1 MEDGTISRKGNNLY
15 VTTEDE
21 SYRIYPV
28 NGNAEAAIRAGHKFF
43 EQMVTGVITNPERQI
58 ILASKDESPLTLNTP
73 DWDGIHSLSIIGKD
87 ENGRMFTNE
96 DYYYYDLKGHYID
109 LSADDYM
116 TLLSAVIHEKDSGEH
131 LYKEREAYS
140 EIMGYLYNPL
150 GLNENNGTTQINVVP
165 LLQFPYISIPYANKM
180 QALGEYQLVY
190 DQDNS
195 RVNVLPT
202 DNFDR
207 HLPEM
212 PLMQVYR
219 KNLNDLQRI
228 SKFIMARDVLKSMG
242 SYTQITWDKPVKL
255 AEEYTLYGI
264 KQTSLEQFEVLH
276 ETPNGAKIV
285 NLNDIPYSVFINM
298 ETAVKNKVQELDNTT
313 IELMPKGCIR
323 IDTVL
328 TERSDDRAIYD
339 IVANGDTIGSFAST
353 NKEEQSIANGEYTAT
368 MLAGQKIKMIYRM
381 NNPFEY
387 LMSTDYE
394 QAHTHNYES
403 LNKLHD
409 EIEKYYRYNS
419 ISLKEHEAASVNS
432 FKHFGNDFVFN
443 RFAST
448 PIRDEKD
455 MAPIDHYQKALN
467 GLTPYQRMFY
477 YEHYLTSENMPVI
490 DNQENEIRKLYSSI
504 LSFGIVNADMLN
516 ESEKTIMRTLEN
528 IKTEGDLQKWAAEVR
543 YTGTL
548 DFSETTPQDIK
559 ENIRILGN
567 TIYNA
572 DDETLRGIYD
582 DCTMERD
589 SNAILRSRAMSVI
602 NQYSHQKEL
611 HPEDLIL
618 FRNGMGFSVF
628 FDDAKAVNEATGWNV
643 TSDTDSGLYLINI
656 TTDGYEALAEKDLN
670 LRVVTPAW
678 SIRPIAEMYNN
689 EYISYLQTVD
699 NSLKDLDGVHS
710 TYTNPIEIGDTQITR
725 LYFGQ
730 NGIIG
735 EDDVYGGQI
744 NIRDIANKSFNF
756 LLIDKI
762 AQGINNGLYNNMGK
776 AENTDIQLSIGE
788 SKPVVKDDVSR
799 LVTETL
805 IHSLNKAGIKV
816 NYATQSDI
824 RAAVLDASGNIAF
837 EGKDKKSL
845 MRDGDSMVFGWVSN
859 GEIYLTEEGMNP
871 ETPIHE
877 YTHLWAAAL
886 EDKNPIL
893 WNHIKGLVRETPIWE
908 EVLSDDNYSNIRDD
922 ENRIASEVLA
932 RISGRKNSKKLVD
945 SYGNDVK
952 EPQNIIDR
960 LTEAMEKFWNWV
972 STTMFGYSNMHSIEE
987 ITDRILYDLVGGTPL
1002 DLAYSREFQIQKVNQ
1017 PERVSFDTKED
1028 LKAYIIGYCNEHGW
1042 DADLNHID
1050 VSKITDMSELFMNMD
1065 FTGDISKWNTS
1076 NVTNMEGMF
1085 SWSKFN
1091 GDVSGWNVS
1100 NVKDMSYMFASS
1112 NFNQPIGNW
1121 DVSSVIVAKGMFE
1134 DSQMNHLP
1142 NEWKLSKDADITS
1155 MFTGTPLEGREEE
1168 LQKKTDTPKV
1178 SEAQAENTSNN
1189 LNSNNMAEETKKTKE
1204 PDRSFE
1210 LTGKELQKYLLSEAL
1225 ERAKTNDGVWF
1236 NPKHHGSPT
1245 MYPKMDTEINAFN
1258 VLMMTLYTDHRGY
1271 RTNMF
1276 TTFNDAKNNGFGIL
1290 TGQKSLPYNW
1300 YTWDNYVNK
1309 FNPNQSISTKEYKAL
1324 PDEEKVLYKA
1334 VPKKDQRAVFNI
1346 EQTSMYKAKQEEFK
1360 TVVEKDK
1367 DSIAHEYYSTLAHK
1381 MSYKEA
1387 YEELRQRPDRPEN
1400 EVIVFEKD
1408 KFMYLLNED
1417 AGIASKITGL
1427 ATNDKVAHGL
1437 GVDNALR
1444 VLSKDHAMLFSKLL
1458 ANNYK
1463 VNIQDAP
1470 SKIDVSNKANE
1481 IINKFKEKSDSFINT
1496 VTSQMGV
1503 KQVVNPTITT
1513 PVSYECDTDRI
1524 VSRSMKVTGASQI
1537 ENINDTY
1544 KALVA
1549 ATGCN
1554 ERLNRARTF
1563 DTDDKYEQLVREV
1576 SAAAL
1581 MSRDGFSGQLS
1592 KSNIDNIDY
1601 WKREIIEDDH
1611 LLDRLERDVNNVI
1624 QVIDKLSIGRQIDYA
1639 RMRGDKTEAQL
1650 DKRYYS
1656 VTEALEKMVDAETRE
1671 VVVITDKANKSA
1683 YVILPQGASLEKNN
1697 ELPGMN
1703 KNRFVL
1709 ALNKQGLEEVKF
1721 YNAGGA
1727 LGIRQPNN
1735 FYNDKEITVSK
1746 LKQYELNTIKEIDVT
1761 EEIARTNKIEI
1772 DKVIALKDDNGKW
1785 ALYVKPT
1792 NKPSFTVYPET
1803 GDLSLFFKAMKSG
1816 DVESFNK
1823 IREDIGQ
1830 KYASLVEARP
1840 ELKAKI
1846 LEIDSSDF
1854 DLSRIS
1860 RVSISKDR
1868 NNSKVLVIYAE
1879 IDGKKMEPRTLDPV
1893 QTQRFWLVDDKT
1905 GYKVSLAAQLFGPEL
1920 KVTKAEAQEAKP
1932 YYFNVAYIQ
1941 DSDSLKSLDELL
1953 GKDKKAFITEISNY
1967 DQGDGIELN
1976 AVTKTTKTSGHS
1988 SVVAENE
1995 NYVITRDNAAGGDY
2009 AVLRKVTEEEVRN
2022 AIDRYGLSSDA
2033 TDDAKS
2039 LAYQMTQEK
2048 FDNMKAQPI
2057 IEMPNGAVLYFQY
2070 NKETNNIE
2078 VGTTT
2083 NAGLKV
2089 DHTFEYDNS
2098 QSLDYNIQGVVEE
2111 LNEMEEYQE
2120 EEQEEEQEETRGRRS
2135 GIRL

>member
-1 MEDGTISRKGNNLY
+1 MLLRYVNYIDSRASAVSREELLSLAEYIQTLKYQLARNHNNTFNTIDEQDYAQIGEDGRHGLLTTNEDIKLVKGPFYELLPENLKVYVDAYLNMIQQYVPMYPASPAIDIEGENLNTVIYRICRDNYDKCSEEWIKSRDEITLGYNYQEVEATKYGKYIMTFLKDGQSVHIPQLEDGTISRKGNNLY

-73 DWDGIHSLSIIGKD
+73 DWNGIHSLSIIGKD

-328 TERSDDRAIYD
+328 TERSDDRAVYD

-419 ISLKEHEAASVNS
+419 ISLNEHEAASVNI

-735 EDDVYGGQI
+735 EDEVYGGQI

-756 LLIDKI
+756 LLIDRI
-762 AQGINNGLYNNMGK
+762 AQGFNNGLYNNMGK

-845 MRDGDSMVFGWVSN
+845 MRDGDSMVFGWVSI

-893 WNHIKGLVRETPIWE
+893 WNHIKELVRETPIWE
-908 EVLSDDNYSNIRDD
+908 EVLSDDNYSNIRDE

-932 RISGRKNSKKLVD
+932 RISGRENSKKLID

-1002 DLAYSREFQIQKVNQ
+1002 DLADSREFQIQKVNQ

-1028 LKAYIIGYCNEHGW
+1028 LKAYITGYCNEHGW

-1091 GDVSGWNVS
+1091 GDISQWNVSNVTNMSYMFECCRFNGDISRWNVNNVTNMSHMFERSNFNHDISRWDVSNVIDISQMFAFTRFHQPIGNWNVSNITNMTGLFAHSVFNHDISDWDVSNVTDMSQMFAFARFNQPIGNWNTSNVKKMNGMFENSNFNQSICQWNVS
-1100 NVKDMSYMFASS
+1100 NVKDMYAMFAYSDFDSDINGWNVSNFTNMSYMFEGS
-1112 NFNQPIGNW
+1112 NFNGDISQW
-1121 DVSSVIVAKGMFE
+1121 DVSNVTNMRGMFF
-1134 DSQMNHLP
+1134 P
-1142 NEWKLSKDADITS
+1142 
-1155 MFTGTPLEGREEE
+1155 
-1168 LQKKTDTPKV
+1168 
-1178 SEAQAENTSNN
+1178 
-1189 LNSNNMAEETKKTKE
+1189 
-1204 PDRSFE
+1204 
-1210 LTGKELQKYLLSEAL
+1210 
-1225 ERAKTNDGVWF
+1225 
-1236 NPKHHGSPT
+1236 
-1245 MYPKMDTEINAFN
+1245 
-1258 VLMMTLYTDHRGY
+1258 
-1271 RTNMF
+1271 
-1276 TTFNDAKNNGFGIL
+1276 
-1290 TGQKSLPYNW
+1290 
-1300 YTWDNYVNK
+1300 
-1309 FNPNQSISTKEYKAL
+1309 
-1324 PDEEKVLYKA
+1324 
-1334 VPKKDQRAVFNI
+1334 
-1346 EQTSMYKAKQEEFK
+1346 
-1360 TVVEKDK
+1360 
-1367 DSIAHEYYSTLAHK
+1367 
-1381 MSYKEA
+1381 
-1387 YEELRQRPDRPEN
+1387 
-1400 EVIVFEKD
+1400 
-1408 KFMYLLNED
+1408 
-1417 AGIASKITGL
+1417 
-1427 ATNDKVAHGL
+1427 
-1437 GVDNALR
+1437 
-1444 VLSKDHAMLFSKLL
+1444 
-1458 ANNYK
+1458 
-1463 VNIQDAP
+1463 
-1470 SKIDVSNKANE
+1470 
-1481 IINKFKEKSDSFINT
+1481 
-1496 VTSQMGV
+1496 
-1503 KQVVNPTITT
+1503 
-1513 PVSYECDTDRI
+1513 
-1524 VSRSMKVTGASQI
+1524 
-1537 ENINDTY
+1537 
-1544 KALVA
+1544 
-1549 ATGCN
+1549 
-1554 ERLNRARTF
+1554 
-1563 DTDDKYEQLVREV
+1563 
-1576 SAAAL
+1576 
-1581 MSRDGFSGQLS
+1581 
-1592 KSNIDNIDY
+1592 
-1601 WKREIIEDDH
+1601 
-1611 LLDRLERDVNNVI
+1611 
-1624 QVIDKLSIGRQIDYA
+1624 
-1639 RMRGDKTEAQL
+1639 
-1650 DKRYYS
+1650 
-1656 VTEALEKMVDAETRE
+1656 
-1671 VVVITDKANKSA
+1671 
-1683 YVILPQGASLEKNN
+1683 
-1697 ELPGMN
+1697 
-1703 KNRFVL
+1703 
-1709 ALNKQGLEEVKF
+1709 
-1721 YNAGGA
+1721 
-1727 LGIRQPNN
+1727 
-1735 FYNDKEITVSK
+1735 
-1746 LKQYELNTIKEIDVT
+1746 
-1761 EEIARTNKIEI
+1761 
-1772 DKVIALKDDNGKW
+1772 
-1785 ALYVKPT
+1785 
-1792 NKPSFTVYPET
+1792 
-1803 GDLSLFFKAMKSG
+1803 
-1816 DVESFNK
+1816 
-1823 IREDIGQ
+1823 
-1830 KYASLVEARP
+1830 
-1840 ELKAKI
+1840 
-1846 LEIDSSDF
+1846 
-1854 DLSRIS
+1854 
-1860 RVSISKDR
+1860 
-1868 NNSKVLVIYAE
+1868 
-1879 IDGKKMEPRTLDPV
+1879 
-1893 QTQRFWLVDDKT
+1893 
-1905 GYKVSLAAQLFGPEL
+1905 
-1920 KVTKAEAQEAKP
+1920 
-1932 YYFNVAYIQ
+1932 
-1941 DSDSLKSLDELL
+1941 
-1953 GKDKKAFITEISNY
+1953 
-1967 DQGDGIELN
+1967 
-1976 AVTKTTKTSGHS
+1976 
-1988 SVVAENE
+1988 
-1995 NYVITRDNAAGGDY
+1995 
-2009 AVLRKVTEEEVRN
+2009 
-2022 AIDRYGLSSDA
+2022 
-2033 TDDAKS
+2033 
-2039 LAYQMTQEK
+2039 
-2048 FDNMKAQPI
+2048 
-2057 IEMPNGAVLYFQY
+2057 
-2070 NKETNNIE
+2070 
-2078 VGTTT
+2078 
-2083 NAGLKV
+2083 
-2089 DHTFEYDNS
+2089 
-2098 QSLDYNIQGVVEE
+2098 
-2111 LNEMEEYQE
+2111 
-2120 EEQEEEQEETRGRRS
+2120 
-2135 GIRL
+2135 